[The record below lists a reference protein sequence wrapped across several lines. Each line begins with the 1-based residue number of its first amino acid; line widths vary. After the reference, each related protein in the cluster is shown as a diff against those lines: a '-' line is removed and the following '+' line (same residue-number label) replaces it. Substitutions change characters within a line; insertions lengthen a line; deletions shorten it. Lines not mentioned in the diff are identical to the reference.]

1 MKDLLKYFTLVQ
13 VVAIINQIK
22 TAPTYIYDKFF
33 AKTPVGSLS
42 PNIEI
47 PIYKGSGVV
56 LESVSE
62 EGKHLVSDQGDKYM
76 LTLTIP
82 RFPLEKTIPASE
94 LNQIL
99 ALDGKKE
106 QVESLAQR
114 LGQIAQGHKSSFMTT
129 LEFMAAGALFG
140 KVTDGKG
147 KTLVEFKKSGN
158 NPLVLDAN
166 TIIIAHLNA
175 IDDALEAEL
184 GHVPAYEILASRTYI
199 NGLAERAKAED
210 LFKGGQ
216 AEWIE
221 KDGRRILSVH
231 GTSFVPYSASYKNT
245 RGQTKKFLADNTAI
259 VTPLTSDV
267 YKTYYA
273 RANHTDAQKLPPK
286 LFFMAPPE
294 KLTKGAGY
302 SVVSEMRAIPIC
314 VRPGALIPL
323 TYQAA

>member
-1 MKDLLKYFTLVQ
+1 MNELLKYFTLTS
-13 VVAIINQIK
+13 VVAIITQIK
-22 TAPTYIYDKFF
+22 AAPTYIYDKFF
-33 AKTPVGSLS
+33 AKTAEGKLS
-42 PNIEI
+42 PSLEV
-47 PIYKGSGVV
+47 PIYKGSGVI

-62 EGKHLVSDQGDKYM
+62 EGKHLVVDHGDKYM

-94 LNQIL
+94 LNQML

-114 LGQIAQGHKSSFMTT
+114 LGQIAQGHKDSFLTT
-129 LEFMAAGALFG
+129 LEFMAVGALFG
-140 KVTDGKG
+140 KVMDGKG

-158 NPLVLDAN
+158 DPLVLDAN
-166 TIIIAHLNA
+166 TTIISHLNA

-184 GHVPAYEILASRTYI
+184 GHVPAYEILASRSYI
-199 NGLAERAKAED
+199 NGLAERAVAEE

-221 KDGRRILSVH
+221 KEGRRILSVH

-245 RGQTKKFLADNTAI
+245 RNQTKKFLEDDRAV
-259 VTPLTSDV
+259 VTPLDSKV

-273 RANHTDAQKLPPK
+273 RANHVDAQKLPPK

-294 KLTKGAGY
+294 KLKKGAGY
-302 SVVSEMRAIPIC
+302 SVVSEMRAIPLC

-323 TYQAA
+323 KYVSA